1 MRMIAAVG
9 RNFEIGRGNELPW
22 KCSADLRLFRELT
35 HGFTVI
41 MGRKTAQ
48 SLGKPL
54 PGRRNVMLTRSQ
66 GIEVPQGIQSAS
78 VERCLREFP
87 NAWVIG
93 GAVVYEVMLPHV
105 TEIWLSHVNVEVP
118 DADAFFPFEA
128 MRQMGFE
135 AVDTANEF
143 AGDEKS
149 PSFKQ
154 IVYRKLK

>member
-66 GIEVPQGIQSAS
+66 GIEIPQGIQSAS

-93 GAVVYEVMLPHV
+93 GSAVYEAMLSHV
-105 TEIWLSHVNVEVP
+105 TEVWLSHINVEVP

-135 AVDTANEF
+135 AVDVVNEF
-143 AGDEKS
+143 IGDDNS

-154 IVYRKLK
+154 IVYRKMK

>member
-1 MRMIAAVG
+1 MIAAVG
-9 RNFEIGRGNELPW
+9 RNFEIGRGNNLPW
-22 KCSADLRLFRELT
+22 KCPADLRLFRELT

-41 MGRKTAQ
+41 MGRKTAE
-48 SLGKPL
+48 SLGKAL
-54 PGRRNVMLTRSQ
+54 PGRRNVMLTRSSD
-66 GIEVPQGIQSAS
+66 IEVPQGIQFAS

-93 GAVVYEVMLPHV
+93 GAAVYEAMLPYV
-105 TEIWLSHVNVEVP
+105 TEIWLSHINVEAP
-118 DADAFFPFEA
+118 DADTFFPFEA

-135 AVDTANEF
+135 AIDTANRF
-143 AGDEKS
+143 VGDDNS

>member
-66 GIEVPQGIQSAS
+66 GIEVPQGIQSAWRRS
-78 VERCLREFP
+78 
-87 NAWVIG
+87 
-93 GAVVYEVMLPHV
+93 
-105 TEIWLSHVNVEVP
+105 T
-118 DADAFFPFEA
+118 
-128 MRQMGFE
+128 
-135 AVDTANEF
+135 
-143 AGDEKS
+143 
-149 PSFKQ
+149 
-154 IVYRKLK
+154 

>member
-1 MRMIAAVG
+1 
-9 RNFEIGRGNELPW
+9 
-22 KCSADLRLFRELT
+22 
-35 HGFTVI
+35 
-41 MGRKTAQ
+41 
-48 SLGKPL
+48 
-54 PGRRNVMLTRSQ
+54 
-66 GIEVPQGIQSAS
+66 
-78 VERCLREFP
+78 
-87 NAWVIG
+87 WVIG

>member
-93 GAVVYEVMLPHV
+93 GSAVYEAMLSHV
-105 TEIWLSHVNVEVP
+105 TEVWLSHINVEVP
-118 DADAFFPFEA
+118 DADAFFP
-128 MRQMGFE
+128 
-135 AVDTANEF
+135 
-143 AGDEKS
+143 
-149 PSFKQ
+149 
-154 IVYRKLK
+154 LKRCVRWGLKRLTW

>member
-9 RNFEIGRGNELPW
+9 RNFEIGRGNDLPW
-22 KCSADLRLFRELT
+22 KCPAELSLFRQLT

-41 MGRKTAQ
+41 MGRKTAE
-48 SLGKPL
+48 SLGKAL
-54 PGRRNVMLTRSQ
+54 PGRRNVMLTRSPA
-66 GIEVPQGIQSAS
+66 VVAPQGIQNAS

-93 GAVVYEVMLPHV
+93 GAVVYDVMLPHV
-105 TEIWLSHVNVEVP
+105 TEIWLSHINIEVP

-135 AVDTANEF
+135 AVDKVNEF
-143 AGDEKS
+143 AGDENS